1 MASIESY
8 GRYRVDFPGTDFGS
22 QQAIAVNVRIV
33 QSAREHD
40 AATVR
45 MRSLSLDWFNKLR
58 PGTPVTIKWSASSG
72 DTARKT
78 FIGYVSHVR
87 PDESYSSSVEFDVF
101 CVAASRCFRESGQ
114 EVWTNKTAS
123 QIVEEIARKHR
134 FNPIVKPT
142 KRVVPQVIQGGKTYW
157 EVMSTLA
164 EQSGYGLR
172 AEGTNL
178 IFLPLSSLVDAR
190 FDSAPVLS
198 TGTGPRTGKRDVART
213 KVAHVEVL
221 SGAVREEADSFSND
235 KPVVTAIN
243 PVTGKVT
250 QSVKTPKSA
259 VKRTRTRT
267 NPYTSYNGS
276 VAYMA
281 NEADTM
287 SAAVSENG
295 LMAIDAEA
303 ECAGNGA
310 LTPYSPVFMEGRN
323 RATTG
328 WFVVKSTVHS
338 LEHKSGRY
346 NCEVV
351 LSTDTLGKSSI
362 PPRNGPRKRNTA
374 AERGGGFSPNSLRR
388 SRLHGRRWVSV

>member
-8 GRYRVDFPGTDFGS
+8 GRYTVDFPGTDLGS
-22 QQAIAVNVRIV
+22 QRALAIGVKVV

-40 AATVR
+40 AATIR
-45 MRSLSLDWFNKLR
+45 MRSLTLDWYNKLR

-72 DTARKT
+72 DTARKA

-87 PDESYSSSVEFDVF
+87 PDESYSSSTEFDVF
-101 CVAASRCFRESGQ
+101 CIAASRCFREAGQ

-123 QIVEEIARKHR
+123 QIVEDIARKHR
-134 FNPIVKPT
+134 FHAVVKPT
-142 KRVVPQVIQGGKTYW
+142 KRLIPQVVQGGRTFW
-157 EVMSTLA
+157 ETMSSLA

-178 IFLPLSSLVDAR
+178 LFLPLSSLVDAR

-198 TGTGPRTGKRDVART
+198 TGTGPRPGRRDVPRT

-221 SGAVREEADSFSND
+221 SGVVREEGDSFSND
-235 KPVVTAIN
+235 NPVVTAIN

-259 VKRTRTRT
+259 VKRSRNRT

-281 NEADTM
+281 NEADAM
-287 SAAVSENG
+287 SEAISENG
-295 LMAIDAEA
+295 LMAIDAQA
-303 ECAGNGA
+303 DCAGNGA
-310 LTPYSPVFMEGRN
+310 LTPYSPVFVEGRN

-328 WFVVKSTVHS
+328 WFVVKSTVHN

-346 NCEVV
+346 NCQVV
-351 LSTDTLGKSSI
+351 LSTDTLGRSSI
-362 PPRNGPRKRNTA
+362 PPRSGPRKRNTA
-374 AERGGGFSPNSLRR
+374 AERGGGFSPNSLKA
-388 SRLHGRRWVSV
+388 SRLHGRRWVAV